1 MADNNDDQL
10 MRLLVTKGDFEAFE
24 ELLKRHENALF
35 NYIFKHI
42 GDFHRAQ
49 DIFQE
54 TFYRIFKHRKSFN
67 PEYRFYTWAYRIAT
81 NLCIDELRKK
91 GRDLEVPLEDI
102 RLNQNPHPTS
112 HHKESNKT
120 SPQPTIEEN
129 LLKKELEK
137 NIKDLVE
144 ALPEKLKSVFILA
157 EYQGFSCP
165 EIATILEIPPGTVK
179 SRLHHGYKQLLRLI
193 EKRGIINDMQ

>member
-1 MADNNDDQL
+1 MADKNDDQL
-10 MRLLVTKGDFEAFE
+10 MRALVEKGDFEAFE
-24 ELLKRHENALF
+24 ELLKRHEHALF
-35 NYIFKHI
+35 NYIVKHI

-54 TFYRIFKHRKSFN
+54 TFYRIFKHRESFN
-67 PEYRFYTWAYRIAT
+67 PQFRFYTWAYRIAT
-81 NLCIDELRKK
+81 NLCVDAMRNK
-91 GRDLEVPLEDI
+91 GRALEVPLEDI
-102 RLNQNPHPTS
+102 RPNQNPHPTS
-112 HHKESNKT
+112 NHKDSDKT

-157 EYQGFSCP
+157 EHGRGGF
-165 EIATILEIPPGTVK
+165 
-179 SRLHHGYKQLLRLI
+179 LLS
-193 EKRGIINDMQ
+193 KR

>member
-1 MADNNDDQL
+1 MADKNDDQL
-10 MRLLVTKGDFEAFE
+10 MRALIEKGDFEAFE
-24 ELLKRHENALF
+24 ELLKRHEHALF
-35 NYIFKHI
+35 NYIVKHI

-67 PEYRFYTWAYRIAT
+67 PEFRFYTWAYRIAT

-91 GRDLEVPLEDI
+91 GRNLEVPLEDI
-102 RLNQNPHPTS
+102 QLNQNPHPTS
-112 HHKESNKT
+112 NHKESNKT
-120 SPQPTIEEN
+120 SPQPTIEDN

-137 NIKDLVE
+137 NIKYLVE

-165 EIATILEIPPGTVK
+165 EIATILEIPLGTVK
-179 SRLHHGYKQLLRLI
+179 SRLHHSFKQVLRLI
-193 EKRGIINDMQ
+193 ENRGITNDMQ